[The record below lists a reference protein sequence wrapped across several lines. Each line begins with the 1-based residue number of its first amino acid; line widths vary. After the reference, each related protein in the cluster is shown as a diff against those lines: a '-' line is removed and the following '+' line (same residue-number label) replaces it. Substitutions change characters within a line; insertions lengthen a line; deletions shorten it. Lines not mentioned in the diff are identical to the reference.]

1 MWEVYEFLARGGPI
15 MVPIAVGSVTALAIL
30 LERLWSLRRV
40 QVNPPAFWRQLQRL
54 VERNNFDAARAF
66 CESSNFPMA
75 RIVETCLRYRHL
87 PRPEIKQALEDV
99 GRREVGQMNRL
110 IEAVGIIAA
119 VSPLLGLLGTVTGM
133 IQTFR
138 QVVSASAQGAIDPSR
153 LANGIWEALI
163 TTATGLSVAILAY
176 LAYRFLAG
184 RLNRLTEEMEAEALT
199 LLDQVTGVAEQ
210 DGAPTN
216 TSRIKKDTSKQAGK
230 EGAPSADE
238 ARDRKTTEELAS

>member
-15 MVPIAVGSVTALAIL
+15 MVPIAIGSVTALAIL
-30 LERLWSLRRV
+30 LERLWSLRRT
-40 QVNPPAFWRQLQRL
+40 QVNPPAFWRQLQKL
-54 VERNNFDAARAF
+54 VERNNYDAARAF

-99 GRREVGQMNRL
+99 GRREVAQMNRL

-138 QVVSASAQGAIDPSR
+138 QVVSASARGAIDPSR

-199 LLDQVTGVAEQ
+199 LLDQVTGMPEQ
-210 DGAPTN
+210 DGGPKN
-216 TSRIKKDTSKQAGK
+216 TSRIKKEPSKQTRGGNDA
-230 EGAPSADE
+230 AADAAEDQE
-238 ARDRKTTEELAS
+238 AAEELAS